1 MITEIDVKAP
11 VVVRCDTVV
20 DAPLRCV
27 WRLLTDV
34 SSWPDWQ
41 PDISAAAADRP
52 LRTDSAIR
60 WSTAGLD
67 IESTVYQLRT
77 PDRILWGGT
86 AGGITGIHLWT
97 FEVIGSSV
105 RVHTEESWDG
115 DPVLADVDGMR
126 AALGD
131 SLAAWLGHL
140 RKAAEKRSPGRSTAS
155 PPCGSDS
162 ATARRA
168 PATS

>member
-11 VVVRCDTVV
+11 VVVHCDTVV

-27 WRLLTDV
+27 WRLLTEV

-41 PDISAAAADRP
+41 PDITAAAADRS
-52 LRTDSAIR
+52 LRTGSAIR

-97 FEVIGSSV
+97 LEVIGSSV

-115 DPVLADVDGMR
+115 GPVLADVDGMR
-126 AALGD
+126 AALGE

-140 RKAAEKRSPGRSTAS
+140 RKAAEKRSAGWTGQRPSRV
-155 PPCGSDS
+155 
-162 ATARRA
+162 RVR
-168 PATS
+168 